1 MQRTKIV
8 CTIGP
13 VSASSAKLTAM
24 MKAGMRVARLNLS
37 HGTHAEHRALMKTI
51 RSVAKTLKLQ
61 VPIIADIQGPKIRLG
76 LLPQE
81 GVVLKNNQRVR
92 FSTAIDTYKDQVLPV
107 TYRQLHKDL
116 QPGDRLL
123 IDDGLIELQV
133 VRIQEREIEAE
144 VLNGGVVLSH
154 KGMNFPDSHLSIGA
168 MTQKDQQDIQFAVEQ
183 ATDWIALSFVTKKT
197 DVQRAKKLIRSFAK
211 PDQVLP
217 RILVKIEKH
226 EAITVFDDL
235 LKEAD
240 AIMVARGDLGVELP
254 SEEVPIYQK
263 RIIEA
268 CRFVG
273 KPVVVAT
280 QMLDSMIRNPRPTRA
295 EVSDVANAVFDHTSA
310 VMLSGESA
318 NGNYPVQAVKMMS
331 AIIRES
337 EASSYDDVPMENG
350 VIHDSVT
357 AIAQT
362 IQLGVEQH
370 MIDGVLVSLELAPW
384 AESIHRTH
392 PEVPLFLVCPNATL
406 ARQVSIRWG
415 VQAFVMKNASE
426 QTFVQRALRMLQTDR
441 LVRKGMRLAIVLG
454 GRHGEGFDVTTV

>member
-13 VSASSAKLTAM
+13 ASSSKTTLTAM
-24 MKAGMRVARLNLS
+24 MKAGMHVARLNLS
-37 HGTHAEHRALMKTI
+37 HGTHAQHRLLIKTI
-51 RSVAKTLKLQ
+51 RSVEKMLALH

-76 LLPQE
+76 VLPE
-81 GVVLKNNQRVR
+81 GGVELKNNQTVR
-92 FSTAIDTYKDQVLPV
+92 FSTAVETYQDQVIPV

-116 QPGDRLL
+116 HPGDRFL
-123 IDDGLIELQV
+123 IDDGLIELRVIKIKQ
-133 VRIQEREIEAE
+133 REIEAE
-144 VLNGGVVLSH
+144 VLNGGIVTSH

-168 MTQKDQQDIQFAVEQ
+168 ITPKDQQDIQFAVEQ
-183 ATDWIALSFVTKKT
+183 GMDWIALSFVTKKT
-197 DVQRAKKLIRSFAK
+197 DVQRAKKLIRTFAE

-217 RILVKIEKH
+217 RIIVKIEKH
-226 EAITVFDDL
+226 EALDVFEEI

-240 AIMVARGDLGVELP
+240 AIMVARGDLGVEIP
-254 SEEVPIYQK
+254 AEEVPVYQK
-263 RIIEA
+263 KCIEA
-268 CRFVG
+268 CRRVG
-273 KPVVVAT
+273 KPVIVAT

-318 NGNYPVQAVKMMS
+318 NGKYPVQAVKMMS

-337 EASSYDDVPMENG
+337 EASSYDDIPKEDAEIQDAVAA
-350 VIHDSVT
+350 V
-357 AIAQT
+357 AQT
-362 IQLGVEQH
+362 IKLAVDQQ

-384 AESIHRTH
+384 AESIHRSR
-392 PEVPLFLVCPNATL
+392 PEVPLFLGCSNQTL

-415 VQAFVMKNASE
+415 VKAFILKNARE
-426 QTFVQRALRMLQTDR
+426 QTFVQRALGVLQKQR
-441 LVRKGMRLAIVLG
+441 LVKKGMRLAIVLG